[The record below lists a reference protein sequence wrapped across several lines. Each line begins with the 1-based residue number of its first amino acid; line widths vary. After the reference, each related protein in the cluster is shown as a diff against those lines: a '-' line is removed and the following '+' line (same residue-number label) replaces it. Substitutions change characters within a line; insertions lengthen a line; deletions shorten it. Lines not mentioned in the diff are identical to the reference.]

1 LEEVEVVEM
10 VVIVMEV
17 VEVVVIVMEVGVDMV
32 KIICEMVI

>member
-1 LEEVEVVEM
+1 M